1 MIYMYE
7 DCQLLPEECFC
18 SFLNFVSN
26 IYTHIYTFCWAGDV
40 CPDMSVCCCCCLQS
54 SVTEGLPV
62 SILEAG
68 LSGVCVVCTDV
79 GGCSELLR
87 DGPRNFGRLTSA
99 NNVQMIAYGQ
109 LEVMAMLPSLDIL
122 KLQQPTELDR
132 DHLQALLH
140 DPQVQQRCRE
150 WGQEYR
156 EFILSRFS
164 ISVHAMQQRQALYL
178 SHFSQQQR
186 NEHNKELIRHNTT
199 AVLC

>member
-1 MIYMYE
+1 MSPR
-7 DCQLLPEECFC
+7 CC
-18 SFLNFVSN
+18 S
-26 IYTHIYTFCWAGDV
+26 
-40 CPDMSVCCCCCLQS
+40 CLQS

-87 DGPRNFGRLTSA
+87 NGTRSFGRLTSA
-99 NNVQMIAYGQ
+99 KNVQMIAYGQ
-109 LEVMAMLPSLDIL
+109 LEVMAMLPSLEIL
-122 KLQQPTELDR
+122 KLQQPPELDR

-140 DPQVQQRCRE
+140 DPQVQQRRQE

-178 SHFSQQQR
+178 SQRRRNERKNELMQR
-186 NEHNKELIRHNTT
+186 NTT
-199 AVLC
+199 SVLC

>member
-1 MIYMYE
+1 MPTCLASEHSQTCHLAY
-7 DCQLLPEECFC
+7 
-18 SFLNFVSN
+18 S
-26 IYTHIYTFCWAGDV
+26 
-40 CPDMSVCCCCCLQS
+40 CLQS

-87 DGPRNFGRLTSA
+87 NGTRSFGRLTSA
-99 NNVQMIAYGQ
+99 KNVQMIAYGQ
-109 LEVMAMLPSLDIL
+109 LEVMAMLPSLEIL
-122 KLQQPTELDR
+122 KLQQPPELDL
-132 DHLQALLH
+132 DHLQVLLH
-140 DPQVQQRCRE
+140 DPQVQQRRQE

-178 SHFSQQQR
+178 SHFSQQRR
-186 NEHNKELIRHNTT
+186 NERKNELMRRNTT
-199 AVLC
+199 SVLC

>member
-1 MIYMYE
+1 M
-7 DCQLLPEECFC
+7 
-18 SFLNFVSN
+18 
-26 IYTHIYTFCWAGDV
+26 
-40 CPDMSVCCCCCLQS
+40 
-54 SVTEGLPV
+54 

-87 DGPRNFGRLTSA
+87 NGNRSFGRLTSA
-99 NNVQMIAYGQ
+99 KNVQMIAYGQ
-109 LEVMAMLPSLDIL
+109 LEVMAMLPSLEIL
-122 KLQQPTELDR
+122 KLQQPSDLDK

-140 DPQVQQRCRE
+140 DPQVQQRRQA

-186 NEHNKELIRHNTT
+186 NKHNKELMMHHTLS
-199 AVLC
+199 V